1 MERTNEVSDA
11 WIIVTEEKQAAA
23 LVAFARGLG
32 GKVTAAVV
40 GQRALSELV
49 AAAGPDE
56 VKWIEMD
63 QGIAT
68 EAYAGPIA
76 QLLSAAAP
84 KAVIAS
90 STAEGRVLAG
100 AVAAR
105 LGAAVIPGG
114 LKLSL
119 IEGKTVVERAE
130 LGGRAIETVE
140 CAGPLVTFYAGDD
153 VVAESSVSAPV
164 EQIAADGVADIRIE
178 KTEPAAG
185 ASAGINKAGIVVSI
199 GRGLKKKDD
208 LSIIQG
214 LAHTLG
220 AEIGC
225 SMPVA
230 DDLGWVEKERYV
242 GRSGQNIAPRLYIAI
257 GIQGAPQ
264 HMEGIRDAKVVVGI
278 NNDPDAAI
286 FKSANY
292 GIVGDLYEVVPALQ
306 AAFGK

>member
-1 MERTNEVSDA
+1 MSDA
-11 WIIVTEEKQAAA
+11 WIIVTEAKQAAV
-23 LVAFARGLG
+23 LVAVAKGLG
-32 GKVTAAVV
+32 GNVTAAVV
-40 GQRALSELV
+40 GPRALSEV
-49 AAAGPDE
+49 AAAAGPDE
-56 VKWIEMD
+56 VKWIE
-63 QGIAT
+63 QGPGIAT
-68 EAYAGPIA
+68 EAYAIPIA
-76 QLLSAAAP
+76 ELIATSAP

-100 AVAAR
+100 AVAAK
-105 LGAAVIPGG
+105 LGAAVIPGA

-119 IEGKTVVERAE
+119 TGGKIAVERAE
-130 LGGRAIETVE
+130 LSGRAIETVE

-153 VVAESSVSAPV
+153 VAGESSAPAPI
-164 EQIAADGVADIRIE
+164 EQIAADGVTGIKIE
-178 KTEPAAG
+178 KTEPADG
-185 ASAGINKAGIVVSI
+185 ACAGINKAAVVVSI

-208 LSIIQG
+208 LFIIQG
-214 LAHTLG
+214 LAQALG

-242 GRSGQNIAPRLYIAI
+242 GRSGQHIAPRLYIAI

-278 NNDPDAAI
+278 NNDPEAAI